1 MYHLDLGVSLP
12 EVPLVECPFPVKV
25 MAIDTDEWID
35 KPLGPACVFEYVVLR
50 FRVFERASISMNES
64 ILTKQIRGSFNKKI
78 EQTPSY
84 IAYNWHAVDNPVVHA
99 Q

>member
-1 MYHLDLGVSLP
+1 M
-12 EVPLVECPFPVKV
+12 ECPFPVKV

-35 KPLGPACVFEYVVLR
+35 KLDKPLGPACVLCVVLR
-50 FRVFERASISMNES
+50 VFKRASISMNES

-84 IAYNWHAVDNPVVHA
+84 TAYNWHAVDNPVAHA